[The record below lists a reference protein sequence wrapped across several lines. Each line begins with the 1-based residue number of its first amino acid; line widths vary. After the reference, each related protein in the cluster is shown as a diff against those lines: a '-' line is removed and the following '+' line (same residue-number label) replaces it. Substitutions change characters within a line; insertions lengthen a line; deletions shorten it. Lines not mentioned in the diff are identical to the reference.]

1 MFALHQAAGGGGGV
15 TAAAAGYGPDPH
27 FKICT
32 SIAQCSLL
40 TLLLQLMDH
49 YLQDP
54 GPAGGMMDGRA
65 TEIYVGIS
73 KHFQSFIEFSH
84 RLNSWQKVQKVS
96 KLMCLK

>member
-49 YLQDP
+49 YLLRP
-54 GPAGGMMDGRA
+54 GPGWRDDGRP
-65 TEIYVGIS
+65 GNGDLCWD
-73 KHFQSFIEFSH
+73 F
-84 RLNSWQKVQKVS
+84 
-96 KLMCLK
+96 